1 MNDLAC
7 AVVAM
12 FGFAFLAYATRL
24 LVKSNR
30 AKSWPTVQGTV
41 LDSRIRES
49 YSSGEEKSEQIYILY
64 EYAVNGE
71 SLRSSVWRLGN
82 VSTSSRSKIA
92 KEILARYPIGA
103 RVMVRVNP
111 ENPKDAVL
119 EPGSVPWVWFFF
131 GFIFFV
137 VGALCYF
144 HVEVYR
150 FP

>member
-7 AVVAM
+7 AVVTM
-12 FGFAFLAYATRL
+12 IGFAFLACATRL
-24 LVKSNR
+24 LIKSNR
-30 AKSWPTVQGTV
+30 AKTWPRVQGTM
-41 LDSRIRES
+41 LDSKIRES

-64 EYAVNGE
+64 EYSVNGE

-82 VSTSSRSKIA
+82 ANTSSRSKSA
-92 KEILARYPIGA
+92 KEILTRYPIGA
-103 RVMVRVNP
+103 RVMVHVNP

-119 EPGSVPWVWFFF
+119 EPGNVPWVWFLF
-131 GFIFFV
+131 GFMFFV

-144 HVEVYR
+144 HIDAYR

>member
-12 FGFAFLAYATRL
+12 IGFVLLSYATRL
-24 LVKSNR
+24 LIKSDR
-30 AKSWPTVQGTV
+30 AKSWPMVQGSV
-41 LDSRIRES
+41 LDSKIRES

-64 EYAVNGE
+64 EYSFNGE

-82 VSTSSRSKIA
+82 ATTSSRSKSA

-103 RVMVRVNP
+103 RVMVHVNP

-119 EPGSVPWVWFFF
+119 EPGKVPWVWFFF
-131 GFIFFV
+131 GFTFFA

-144 HVEVYR
+144 HVEAHR